1 MKVNG
6 QAASPI
12 MVNYDHKLAGE
23 SVSNPKQRV
32 PPFREQH
39 LMKCVRAWMECRPD
53 APDAGHL
60 HDADEFILYDGGKP
74 GLANLMLKAFDANAP
89 KVPKHVTVMY
99 LRDDVHTRRERA
111 KCGCVNQLETQ
122 VRVTAKATTKPLKQG
137 SHYGAWN
144 DGNAIAGVRLCDN
157 TSPMVMTGDR
167 DSKKEL
173 FGPHRFPVGGAGR
186 VDDDEYTVASPA
198 AKRSRVMFTTD
209 IEQVFYHPANLH
221 FFMDE
226 VQTGCYSAVVDFSP
240 GQGYLAW
247 AASLRSVPALL
258 VCLTATHKLMLY
270 LHMINLCLLNIAT
283 EGSELYDAKFVAIL
297 AAHGD
302 REPRKSD
309 PPKPPVR
316 QMSTPKAAAASTDP
330 PTVKADSP
338 SDSQKSASTRADAGN
353 ASGGEGTAP
362 KKDIIT
368 AAEAKLM
375 KQITHASGEAVGDS
389 SPLRACIIRGQQH
402 CLVNIQ

>member
-1 MKVNG
+1 
-6 QAASPI
+6 
-12 MVNYDHKLAGE
+12 
-23 SVSNPKQRV
+23 
-32 PPFREQH
+32 
-39 LMKCVRAWMECRPD
+39 
-53 APDAGHL
+53 
-60 HDADEFILYDGGKP
+60 
-74 GLANLMLKAFDANAP
+74 
-89 KVPKHVTVMY
+89 MY
-99 LRDDVHTRRERA
+99 LRDDVHTRRERT

-173 FGPHRFPVGGAGR
+173 FGPHRFPVGGVGR
-186 VDDDEYTVASPA
+186 VDDDEYTAASPA

-209 IEQVFYHPANLH
+209 IEPVFYHSANLH

-226 VQTGCYSAVVDFSP
+226 VQTGCYSAVVDFIP

-247 AASLRSVPALL
+247 AASLRSVPALS

-270 LHMINLCLLNIAT
+270 LHMINLCLLNMAT
-283 EGSELYDAKFVAIL
+283 DGSELYDAKFVAIL
-297 AAHGD
+297 AAHGN

-309 PPKPPVR
+309 PPKPPVK

-338 SDSQKSASTRADAGN
+338 SDSKKTASTRADAGN

-362 KKDIIT
+362 KKDMIT

-375 KQITHASGEAVGDS
+375 KQITHMLQEK
-389 SPLRACIIRGQQH
+389 P
-402 CLVNIQ
+402 